1 MTVEVD
7 DFNKPPTVSCYA
19 NIWIFNVIFMLLTF
33 ETFDCKYEI
42 TITLQIRYRYVI
54 SATKFATITSSNK
67 HRKYFTINSGTPQG
81 DPMIHLKN

>member
-7 DFNKPPTVSCYA
+7 DFNKPPTVSFF
-19 NIWIFNVIFMLLTF
+19 FNVIFMLLTF

-67 HRKYFTINSGTPQG
+67 HRKYFTINSGTSQD